1 MENGSPINIKTMSSA
16 PQGDTNPKGT
26 NIVWHEAS
34 VDRQSRA
41 QQRGHR
47 SAILWFTGLSG
58 SGKSTLANAVNAA
71 LFEQGL
77 ATYVLDG
84 DNIRHSLCKDL
95 GFSDSDR
102 EENIRRI
109 GEVAKLF
116 LDAGVIVLTAFV
128 SPFRADRDKA
138 RKLVDVDD
146 FIEIHC
152 AADLTICE
160 ERDTKGLY
168 AKARAGEIKDFTGIS
183 SPYEDP
189 ASPELKINTGEQN
202 LETCVEIVL
211 KTLLDRKVI
220 PAKHQPV
227 S

>member
-1 MENGSPINIKTMSSA
+1 MYKRQT
-16 PQGDTNPKGT
+16 PKAS

-34 VDRQSRA
+34 VDRSARA
-41 QQRGHR
+41 EQRGHR

-84 DNIRHSLCKDL
+84 DNVRHGLCKDL
-95 GFSDSDR
+95 GFSDADR

-116 LDAGVIVLTAFV
+116 LDSGVIVLTAFV

-138 RKLVDVDD
+138 RALVGDGD
-146 FIEIHC
+146 FFEIHC
-152 AADLTICE
+152 AADLDVCE
-160 ERDTKGLY
+160 SRDPKGLY
-168 AKARAGEIKDFTGIS
+168 AKARAGVIKEFTGIS
-183 SPYEDP
+183 SPYEAP
-189 ASPELKINTGEQN
+189 EHPELTIDTGAQELSQSVALVINALQSRG
-202 LETCVEIVL
+202 
-211 KTLLDRKVI
+211 VI
-220 PAKHQPV
+220 PVASHQPAI
-227 S
+227 

>member
-1 MENGSPINIKTMSSA
+1 MNALLPFVMTAST
-16 PQGDTNPKGT
+16 PKAT

-34 VDRQSRA
+34 VDRAARA
-41 QQRGHR
+41 DKRGHR

-71 LFEQGL
+71 LFERGL

-84 DNIRHSLCKDL
+84 DNVRHGLCKDL
-95 GFSDSDR
+95 GFSDADR

-138 RKLVDVDD
+138 RDLVEAGD
-146 FIEIHC
+146 FFEIFC
-152 AADLTICE
+152 AADLDVCE
-160 ERDTKGLY
+160 SRDPKGLY
-168 AKARAGEIKDFTGIS
+168 AKARSGAIKEFTGIS
-183 SPYEDP
+183 SPYEAPDT
-189 ASPELKINTGEQN
+189 PELKIDTGAQELAQS
-202 LETCVEIVL
+202 VEVVIKAL
-211 KTLLDRKVI
+211 QDKGVI
-220 PAKHQPV
+220 PAA
-227 S
+227 